1 MEQTS
6 NIQKVIHL
14 MWFGGGN
21 FPISVVNCLKT
32 WKKILPDYKIKVWT
46 YDMAKAIHN
55 TYIDEALSVK
65 KWAYAAD
72 VVRLYALYTEGG
84 VYMDSD
90 VIVKKRFDEYMTQP
104 CSLFQEYH
112 EKLVKSGTE
121 IDGEGHRIVDH
132 AVSGIGI
139 QAALMISEPGHP
151 MIKRML
157 DTYEN
162 RHFIAPDGSYNYSPN
177 APACFAMALE
187 DVGYCYKDEIQ
198 YFDRMTIYPSILVS
212 SSDEAFADHVGVH
225 HGWNDKNIKQRIKSW
240 IVSHTLGAIMRKQLG
255 I

>member
-1 MEQTS
+1 
-6 NIQKVIHL
+6 
-14 MWFGGGN
+14 
-21 FPISVVNCLKT
+21 
-32 WKKILPDYKIKVWT
+32 
-46 YDMAKAIHN
+46 MAKSIHN

-90 VIVKKRFDEYMTQP
+90 VIVKKRFDEYMLQP
-104 CSLFQEYH
+104 CSLFQEFH
-112 EKLVKSGTE
+112 ANLVKPE
-121 IDGEGHRIVDH
+121 IELSDDGRRIVNH

-151 MIKRML
+151 MIKRIL
-157 DTYEN
+157 DTYN
-162 RHFIAPDGSYNYSPN
+162 HRHFIAPDGTYNYSPN
-177 APACFAMALE
+177 APACYAMALE
-187 DVGYCYKDEIQ
+187 DVGYRYKDEIQ
-198 YFDRMTIYPSILVS
+198 HFDRMIVYPSVLVS
-212 SSDEAFADHVGVH
+212 PSEEAFADHVGVH
-225 HGWNDKNIKQRIKSW
+225 HGWNDKNIKQRIKAW